1 MQVPFLDL
9 QAAYTE
15 LREELDSAYAA
26 VMNSGVFVQGPQLFE
41 FEQEFAAYCQTKHA
55 IGVGNGL
62 DALRLILQG
71 YGIGV
76 GDEVIVPGN
85 TFIATWL
92 AVSHV
97 GATPVPVDVLP
108 GSGNIDPKAVSEAIS
123 ERTRAVVAV
132 HLYGNPADMSALSH
146 ILNGTGIKL
155 IEDAAQA
162 HGACYSKQRT
172 GGLADAAAF
181 SFYPAK
187 NLGAFGDG
195 GVVVT
200 GDEQLASKIHR
211 LRNYGSA
218 SKYVHVDAGVN
229 SRLDELQAAF
239 LRVKLRYL
247 DVWNERRSRI
257 AEYYNR
263 ELDGEEALTLLE
275 PTRGSEP
282 VWHLFPVR
290 YEERDRMQSRLMEM
304 GVTTSVHYPVLPHR
318 SEVYQEQY
326 AKHILPVTERI
337 AKTVLSLPIGPHLN
351 DEQAERVVTAIKKV
365 I

>member
-15 LREELDSAYAA
+15 LREELDSAYAE
-26 VMNSGVFVQGPQLFE
+26 VMRSGFFVQGPQLFE
-41 FEQEFAAYCQTKHA
+41 FEQEFAAYCQTEHA

-71 YGIGV
+71 YGIGA

-92 AVSHV
+92 AVTHV

-123 ERTRAVVAV
+123 EHTRAVVAV

-146 ILNGTGIKL
+146 VLKGTGIKL

-162 HGACYSKQRT
+162 HGACYAGQRT

-200 GDEQLASKIHR
+200 GDGQLAGTVRR

-218 SKYVHVDAGVN
+218 SKYAHVDAGVN

-247 DVWNERRSRI
+247 DVWNERRRRI
-257 AEYYNR
+257 ADYYYS
-263 ELDGEEALTLLE
+263 ELDREETLTLLQ
-275 PTRGSEP
+275 TTNGNDP
-282 VWHLFPVR
+282 VWHLYPVR
-290 YEERDRMQSRLMEM
+290 HQERDRVLSKLGEM
-304 GVTTSVHYPVLPHR
+304 GVMSSVHYPVAPHR
-318 SEVYQEQY
+318 SEVYQAQY
-326 AKHILPVTERI
+326 AKHILPVTESI
-337 AKTVLSLPIGPHLN
+337 AKTVLSLPIGPHLK